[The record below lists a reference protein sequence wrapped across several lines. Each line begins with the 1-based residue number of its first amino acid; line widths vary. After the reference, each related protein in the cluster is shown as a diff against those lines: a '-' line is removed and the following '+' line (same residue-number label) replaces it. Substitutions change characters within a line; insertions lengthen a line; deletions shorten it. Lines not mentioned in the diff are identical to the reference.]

1 MTRLAA
7 PGASVLPA
15 GADATGLPC
24 SFGRVTGR
32 VDFSRIVSGP
42 PASPRARRSRITPRL
57 GGALGGSWRW
67 AGLRR
72 SWARRARVSSGRGS
86 EPSSETWQE
95 GRKRRWAVNEV
106 APLSRRRR
114 AANWTLAVSARWSVV
129 GPARLCCGRLAR
141 LSARSTAEGAPPGD
155 GVRCRPQMGSV
166 VHILEVPVSAGFL
179 ECVLPNRKVNHA
191 HSDA

>member
-57 GGALGGSWRW
+57 GELSEVHGVG
-67 AGLRR
+67 
-72 SWARRARVSSGRGS
+72 RVSGVPERVALECHLVAVRNRPLKHGRK
-86 EPSSETWQE
+86 

-114 AANWTLAVSARWSVV
+114 AANWTLAVSVRWSVV
-129 GPARLCCGRLAR
+129 GPARLCCGGLAR
-141 LSARSTAEGAPPGD
+141 LSARSTAEGAPLGD

-166 VHILEVPVSAGFL
+166 VHILEVPVSARFL